1 MANSIA
7 VIDNPTASSGAQR
20 ASARSVRAFTI
31 LLLYALTAIA
41 GEDARDYTTVPGLT
55 RGNSV
60 LWHDPGPVDR
70 LDLRYGAGGP
80 SLVPRPPFRFV
91 KEDLSGTT
99 PKVRVRDAAGR
110 EWVVKFAIESSPDT
124 FGSHLAWA
132 MGYYTEINY
141 YVRGGTIHG
150 VHDLKRARKEVDPAG
165 RFAGGRFQLRSKSP
179 EYLAGVSW
187 SWDGN
192 PFVGTPQL
200 NGLKILMMLLSNW
213 DDKDI
218 RDAHRRGS
226 NTAIYRDGTR
236 FLFFVDDW
244 GGSMGH
250 WGHYLTRTKW
260 DPVDYYRE
268 SEQFVRVKDAAIDWG
283 YRGTHTDRM
292 TDDIRPSD
300 VRWLMRYLGRLS
312 DRQIYDGLIASGA
325 TRDQAGVFTKAL
337 RMRISQLREIA
348 RSDTMVAGAR

>member
-1 MANSIA
+1 
-7 VIDNPTASSGAQR
+7 
-20 ASARSVRAFTI
+20 VRALTI
-31 LLLYALTAIA
+31 LLLCAFAATA
-41 GEDARDYTTVPGLT
+41 GEDARDYTAVAGLT

-60 LWHDPGPVDR
+60 LWHDPGAVER

-80 SLVPRPPFRFV
+80 SLAPRPPFRFV
-91 KEDLSGTT
+91 KEDNSGTT

-110 EWVVKFAIESSPDT
+110 EWVVKFAIEASPDT
-124 FGSHLAWA
+124 FGSRMAWA

-141 YVRGGTIHG
+141 YVRGGRILG
-150 VHDLKRARKEVDPAG
+150 VRDLKRARKFVDSSG
-165 RFAGGRFQLRSKSP
+165 RFAGGRFQLRAKSP

-192 PFVGTPQL
+192 PFIGTPQL
-200 NGLKILMMLLSNW
+200 SGLKILMMLLSNW

-226 NTAIYRDGTR
+226 NTAIYKDGGR
-236 FLFFVDDW
+236 FLFFIDDW

-250 WGHYLTRTKW
+250 WGHYLTRSKW
-260 DPVDYYRE
+260 DPVDYYTE

-283 YRGTHTDRM
+283 YKGTHTDRM
-292 TDDIRPSD
+292 TDEIRPSD
-300 VRWLMRYLGRLS
+300 VRWLMRYLGRLT
-312 DRQIYDGLIASGA
+312 DQQIYAGLIASGA

-337 RMRISQLREIA
+337 RIRISQLREIA